1 MSKKSIVIT
10 AIGIVILGVLG
21 YFAYRYVFLKE
32 EVNIFSL
39 VPDSALLVYESSNIS
54 EDWQNLQGKEL
65 WETLR
70 SIPSLSQVEED
81 VALLDTL
88 ATEAPNISK
97 FFHNRPFLMSMHAV
111 SKDQFDFLYV
121 VEIDQDDFSIVNKG
135 LKYLKE
141 SWEAREQKRVFN
153 GLDIYELREANTTR
167 IFTYI
172 IENGHLIGSFSPL
185 LVEDAIRNINSD
197 FANSFLVLRNRTQG
211 ISGVA
216 ASAGMLH
223 INLLRLP
230 DYLSLF
236 GHEKGK
242 KNIVDHFG
250 EVALLEV
257 DLQGESPLFNG
268 FTVAGASTKDTWL
281 NTLKG
286 QKPQALGFA
295 NLLPDR
301 TSIFHHI
308 TFDNAPSWLVGLK
321 QFWVANSPK
330 HMERWDNFAAAYG
343 LEQDDVFT
351 LFDKEIGLAIL
362 ESIEIQSPDKLAYWR
377 CKEVERALGILDDL
391 AEQASIA
398 KNDTLYTEEYSGV
411 KIRQLDLEEFPA
423 MVLGEMFEGF
433 ETCYYMPIDDY
444 VVIGNSVQVLKS
456 LLNDI
461 EREATWG
468 KSVKYNEFLSNS
480 IRESNY
486 ELMINTPKVWPM
498 LLEGLGP
505 KWESFA
511 QENNVALKQLELIGL
526 QFSNIDEDFY
536 TSITLKQGPPLVAK
550 AQADIMNV
558 HHVYLDRDIITKPF
572 IVKNHTNGNR
582 EVLLQ
587 DSAFVVQLIS
597 SEGRILWK
605 DSVQAPIIG
614 EVAQID
620 YYSNGKLQYF
630 FVTENHV
637 HVIDR
642 EGNYVS
648 GFPLTLD
655 YSVGFASVI
664 DYDNSKRYRFLI
676 SDTRGNLY
684 MYDKE
689 GKGLEGWTPR
699 SMDFRLSSA
708 PGHLRVRGKDYIYAV
723 QENGSVKVMNRRGE
737 MYSGFPLKLEDKIIS
752 PLFIEI
758 GSNSA
763 QTRFTAITENGL
775 LVQFNL
781 EGKVLSREQ
790 LYKPSAMTTFRLVP
804 GALNRGYVILR
815 QDMRRVA
822 ILGRKGEV
830 MFEKDYLSSEEMKAQ
845 YYYYNAENIK
855 IAITDPIQS
864 FTYIYDIAGNL
875 ISGQPIESDDEIG
888 LLYFEGNNNFRLY
901 SVYGRKF
908 SLASF

>member
-10 AIGIVILGVLG
+10 AVGIVVLGVIG

-39 VPDSALLVYESSNIS
+39 VPGSALLVYESNNIS
-54 EDWQNLQGKEL
+54 EDWQNLQDKEL
-65 WETLR
+65 WKTLR
-70 SIPSLSQVEED
+70 SIPAMTQAEQD
-81 VALLDTL
+81 IALFDTL
-88 ATEAPNISK
+88 TPKASNDRK
-97 FFHNRPFLMSMHAV
+97 FFHDRAFLMSMHAV
-111 SKDQFDFLYV
+111 SKDEFDFLYV
-121 VEIDQDDFSIVNKG
+121 VEVDQDDFPIVNKT
-135 LKYLKE
+135 LNSIKE

-153 GLDIYELREANTTR
+153 GFDIYELREGNTSR

-172 IENGHLIGSFSPL
+172 IEKGHLIGSFSPL
-185 LVEDAIRNINSD
+185 LVEDVIRNINNN
-197 FANSFLVLRNRTQG
+197 FVNSFLALRNQAQG

-216 ASAGMLH
+216 ASTGKLH

-230 DYLSLF
+230 DYFSLF
-236 GHEKGK
+236 GHETDTKS
-242 KNIVDHFG
+242 IVEHFG
-250 EVALLEV
+250 EVAFLEV

-268 FTVAGASTKDTWL
+268 FTMAGASTQDTWL
-281 NTLKG
+281 STLKG
-286 QKPQALGFA
+286 QKPQTLGFA

-301 TSIFHHI
+301 TSIFHHV
-308 TFDNAPSWLVGLK
+308 TFDNALNWLVGLK
-321 QFWVANSPK
+321 QFWVANSPE

-343 LEQDDVFT
+343 IAQDDIFT

-377 CKEVERALGILDDL
+377 CKDVNRALEVLDAV

-398 KNDTLYTEEYSGV
+398 RGDTLYAEEYSGV

-423 MVLGEMFEGF
+423 MVMGEMFEGF
-433 ETCYYMPIDDY
+433 ETCYYMPLDAY
-444 VVIGNSVQVLKS
+444 VVIGNNVQVLKS

-480 IRESNY
+480 IKESNY

-526 QFSNIDEDFY
+526 QFSNIDDDFY

-550 AQADIMNV
+550 ARADLMNV

-587 DSAFVVQLIS
+587 DSAFMVHLIS

-605 DSVQAPIIG
+605 DSVHAPIIG

-620 YYSNGKLQYF
+620 YYGNGKLQYYF
-630 FVTENHV
+630 ATENHM
-637 HVIDR
+637 HIIDR

-648 GFPLTLD
+648 GFPLALD
-655 YSVGFASVI
+655 YSVGYASVI
-664 DYDNSKRYRFLI
+664 DYDNSKRYRFLV
-676 SDTRGNLY
+676 SDARGNIY

-689 GKGLEGWTPR
+689 GKNLEGWTPR
-699 SMDFRLSSA
+699 NMDARLSSA
-708 PGHLRVRGKDYIYAV
+708 PGHLRVRGKDYIYGV
-723 QENGSVKVMNRRGE
+723 QEDGSVKVLNRRGE
-737 MYSGFPLKLEDKIIS
+737 MYPGFPLKLEDKITS

-763 QTRFTAITENGL
+763 QTKLTTITENGL

-845 YYYYNAENIK
+845 YYYYSAENIK

-875 ISGQPIESDDEIG
+875 ISGQPVESDDEIG
-888 LLYFEGNNNFRLY
+888 LLYYEGNNDFRLY

-908 SLASF
+908 SLGSF